1 MKEELNYKTD
11 KQFWLL
17 SLSSTLFF
25 GSFNMMIPELP
36 SYLESLGGG
45 EYKGLIISLFTLTAL
60 ISRPFSGKLTD
71 TIGRIP
77 VMIIGASVALLA
89 GVLYPVMATVTGFLL
104 LRLFHGFSTGF
115 KPTATA
121 AYISDI
127 VSPKQRG
134 EAMGVY
140 GVFASSGMAIGPMIG
155 SYASVYIGINGV
167 FYLSAFMS
175 FLSVAVIVG
184 MKETLPNKQKMQ
196 FKLFKV
202 KFSDFFEKDVLPV
215 AITFLLTTIPFG
227 IILTLIPDL
236 SDHLGIGNRGTF
248 FSIFVV
254 SSITV
259 RFISGK
265 VSDKYGRVPVLIASS
280 FLIGVSVT
288 IISMATSTPIFYAG
302 GVLFGLAAGMN
313 SPTIFAWTID
323 RSNEKHRGRAMS
335 TLYMFLEFGI
345 GTGAIVSGYVYGNDT
360 NMFHYAFGFGAL
372 TAFTACAYL
381 IHFHFFGKQRRY

>member
-1 MKEELNYKTD
+1 MESELNYKKN

-45 EYKGLIISLFTLTAL
+45 EFKGLIISLFTVTAL

-77 VMIIGASVALLA
+77 VMIIGASVALIA
-89 GVLYPVMATVTGFLL
+89 GVLYPVMASVGGFLF

-127 VSPKQRG
+127 VAPNERG

-155 SYASVYIGINGV
+155 SYASQYIGMNGV
-167 FYLSAFMS
+167 FYLSSFMS
-175 FLSVAVIVG
+175 FLSVAVIFG
-184 MKETLPNKQKMQ
+184 MKETLVTKQPMA
-196 FKLFKV
+196 V
-202 KFSDFFEKDVLPV
+202 KFLHIKFTDFYEKDVLPV

-236 SDHLGIGNRGTF
+236 SDHLGIANRGTF

-265 VSDKYGRVPVLIASS
+265 VSDKFGRVPVLIASS

-288 IISMATSTPIFYAG
+288 IISLATTPTIFYLG
-302 GVLFGLAAGMN
+302 GILFGLAAGMN

-345 GTGAIVSGYVYGNDT
+345 GSGAAISGFIYGNDPD
-360 NMFHYAFGFGAL
+360 MFNFAFGFGAVS
-372 TAFTACAYL
+372 AFLACGYL
-381 IHFHFFGKQRRY
+381 VHFHFFGTQRRY

>member
-1 MKEELNYKTD
+1 MNKELNYKTD

-36 SYLESLGGG
+36 SYLDSLGGG

-77 VMIIGASVALLA
+77 VMIIGATVALIA
-89 GVLYPVMATVTGFLL
+89 GLLYPVLATVSGFLF

-127 VSPKQRG
+127 VNPKQRG

-155 SYASVYIGINGV
+155 SFASTYIGMNGV

-184 MKETLPNKQKMQ
+184 MKETLPNKQKMSL
-196 FKLFKV
+196 KHFKV
-202 KFSDFFEKDVLPV
+202 KFSDFYEKDVFPV

-236 SDHLGIGNRGTF
+236 SDHLEISNRGTF

-254 SSITV
+254 ASITV
-259 RFISGK
+259 RFIAGK
-265 VSDKYGRVPVLIASS
+265 VSDKYGRVPVLITSS

-288 IISMATSTPIFYAG
+288 IISLATSTPLFYAG
-302 GVLFGLAAGMN
+302 GILFGLAAGMN

-345 GTGAIVSGYVYGNDT
+345 GSGAAISGYIYGNDPE
-360 NMFHYAFGFGAL
+360 MFNYAFGFGAM
-372 TAFTACAYL
+372 TAFIACGYL
-381 IHFHFFGKQRRY
+381 IHFHFFGIQRRY

>member
-17 SLSSTLFF
+17 CLSSSLFF

-36 SYLESLGGG
+36 TYLESLGGG

-77 VMIIGASVALLA
+77 VMIVGAFVALLA
-89 GVLYPVMATVTGFLL
+89 GVLYPVMATVTGFFF

-155 SYASVYIGINGV
+155 SYASTYIGINGV

-184 MKETLPNKQKMQ
+184 MKETLPNKQKMH
-196 FKLFKV
+196 FKLLKV
-202 KFSDFFEKDVLPV
+202 KFNDFFEKDVLPV

-259 RFISGK
+259 RFIAGK
-265 VSDKYGRVPVLIASS
+265 VSDKYGRVPVLITSS

-288 IISMATSTPIFYAG
+288 IISMATSAPIFYAG
-302 GVLFGLAAGMN
+302 GILFGLAAGMN

-323 RSNEKHRGRAMS
+323 RSHEKLRGRAMS

-345 GTGAIVSGYVYGNDT
+345 GTGAIVSGYIYGNNDQ
-360 NMFHYAFGFGAL
+360 MFNYAFGFGAL

-381 IHFHFFGKQRRY
+381 IHFHFFGTQRRY

>member
-1 MKEELNYKTD
+1 MDKELNYKKD

-25 GSFNMMIPELP
+25 GSFNMMVPELP
-36 SYLESLGGG
+36 SYLDSLGGG

-60 ISRPFSGKLTD
+60 IARPFSGKLTD

-77 VMIIGASVALLA
+77 VMIIGATVALIA
-89 GVLYPVMATVTGFLL
+89 GVLYPVLATVSGFLF

-155 SYASVYIGINGV
+155 SYASTYIGINGV

-184 MKETLPNKQKMQ
+184 MKETLPNKKKMSIQ
-196 FKLFKV
+196 HFKV
-202 KFSDFFEKDVLPV
+202 KFSDFYEKDVFPV

-236 SDHLGIGNRGTF
+236 SDHLEISNRGTF

-259 RFISGK
+259 RFLAGK
-265 VSDKYGRVPVLIASS
+265 VSDKYGRVPVLITSS
-280 FLIGVSVT
+280 FLIGLSVT
-288 IISMATSTPIFYAG
+288 IISLSTSTTIFYAG
-302 GVLFGLAAGMN
+302 GILFGLAAGMN

-323 RSNEKHRGRAMS
+323 RSNELHRGRAMS

-345 GTGAIVSGYVYGNDT
+345 GSGAAISGYIYGN
-360 NMFHYAFGFGAL
+360 NPEMFNYAFGFGAF
-372 TAFTACAYL
+372 TAFIACTYL

>member
-1 MKEELNYKTD
+1 MSKELNYKTN

-45 EYKGLIISLFTLTAL
+45 EFKGLIISLFTVTAL
-60 ISRPFSGKLTD
+60 IARPFSGKLTD
-71 TIGRIP
+71 NIGRIP
-77 VMIIGASVALLA
+77 VMIIGASVALVA
-89 GVLYPVMATVTGFLL
+89 GLLYPVMATVGGFLF

-127 VSPKQRG
+127 VSPKERG

-155 SYASVYIGINGV
+155 SYASTYIGINGV

-184 MKETLPNKQKMQ
+184 MKETLKDKQNMQ
-196 FKLFKV
+196 TKFLKV
-202 KFSDFFEKDVLPV
+202 KFSDFYEKDVFPV
-215 AITFLLTTIPFG
+215 ALTFLLTTIPFG

-236 SDHLGIGNRGTF
+236 SDHLGVSNRGTF

-259 RFISGK
+259 RFIAGK
-265 VSDKYGRVPVLIASS
+265 VSDKYGRVPVLITSS
-280 FLIGVSVT
+280 FLIGLSIT
-288 IISMATSTPIFYAG
+288 IISMANSTSMFYFG
-302 GVLFGLAAGMN
+302 GILFGLAAGMN

-323 RSNEKHRGRAMS
+323 RSNELHRGRAMS
-335 TLYMFLEFGI
+335 TLYIFLEFGI
-345 GTGAIVSGYVYGNDT
+345 GSGAAISGFIYANDPE
-360 NMFHYAFGFGAL
+360 MFNYAFGFGAF
-372 TAFTACAYL
+372 TAFVACAYL
-381 IHFHFFGKQRRY
+381 IHFHFWGKQRRY